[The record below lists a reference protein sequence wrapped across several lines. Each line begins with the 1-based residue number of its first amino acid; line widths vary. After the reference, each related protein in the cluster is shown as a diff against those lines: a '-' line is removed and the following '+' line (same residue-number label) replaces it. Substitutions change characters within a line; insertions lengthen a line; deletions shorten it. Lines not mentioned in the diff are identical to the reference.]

1 MHLPIINYIPWMSK
15 TVFGTVLREGL
26 FLGTNDER
34 LFSETYMLGYVLDRK
49 CFPPQLH
56 QVDGW

>member
-26 FLGTNDER
+26 FLGTKDER
-34 LFSETYMLGYVLDRK
+34 LFSETCMLGYVLARK
-49 CFPPQLH
+49 CFPP
-56 QVDGW
+56 